1 MYVRRK
7 YPRFSVSGVVELAV
21 PEKNLNL
28 SGMIEKIS
36 QGGIGVYTNEKV
48 ERGTKVDLE
57 VVMFTGPETSVYH
70 LTGTVQNF
78 EKQKESGLL
87 GIQFDKI
94 INEKEHANLFFYLT
108 LLDKQFSKYR
118 AVL

>member
-7 YPRFSVSGVVELAV
+7 YPRFSVSGVVEVTV
-21 PEKNLNL
+21 PEKKLHL

-48 ERGTKVDLE
+48 ERGTKVELE
-57 VVMFTGPETSVYH
+57 VVMFTGPDTSVYH
-70 LTGTVQNF
+70 LTGVVQNF

-87 GIQFDKI
+87 GIQFDEI
-94 INEKEHANLFFYLT
+94 INEKDQADLFFYLT
-108 LLDKQFSKYR
+108 LLSKQFSKYR
-118 AVL
+118 TVL